1 MTPKRTHGSGRAAS
15 PFRNGAVVAV
25 VLSCGLA
32 FAAGP
37 AATFH
42 VDQPAQPMAESLR
55 EIARLTGASVL
66 FDEAKVNGRTARRV
80 AGELTAA
87 QAITRAVEGSDLQA
101 VVMADGSI
109 VIRVGGVANSAAG
122 AAPSAPSAPH
132 AGGPPGGA
140 ADQGA
145 NGDEAA
151 AHVAQVDG
159 ASNARASNGANDLT
173 GAMVSSAVV
182 TSLGKVEVTGSRLKR
197 IDAEGPTPVNVYT
210 RRDIERSGQPTL
222 ERFLSSLNEVS
233 ISPGEGTSAQ
243 TTGQGTVQLRGL
255 PVGSTLVLLNGR
267 RLEAVGSSSA
277 NFFNLNLIP
286 MAAVERVEIVPVG
299 SSAVYGGDALA
310 GVVNIILKKSID
322 GVAFDARVGSA
333 KGTGDQGFSLAT
345 GSRGDAGSFLLLG
358 SYSKTSPLTM
368 SERGFFT
375 DADYRRFGGVD
386 ARSRSCSPGTVTST
400 TSANLPGLTASFAAI
415 PSNPSGRALTAGDFA
430 ATAGQANLC
439 NTLDNGNG
447 SALVHAAEDFSL
459 HASVERRL
467 SEAWSV
473 FGELSFTKDRQGAVM
488 GGHLLSNVLVPAT
501 NPYNPFGTAV
511 RVTERLGPDNVADTF
526 FRSTHFSRALAGVRG
541 EVAPGWDLEATVS
554 STRDGSARYLNSTAD
569 AAARTAALAS
579 SSPSTAL
586 NPFTT
591 GPAASDAV
599 LDTIWPNDL
608 RVGDGR
614 KDQASAFV
622 RGSPLSLP
630 AGNVDVIVGVEAA
643 HDRFDT
649 QGTGGSST
657 AARSTSAIYGEARM
671 PLWRAATT
679 GVAKE
684 TATEAG
690 TEAQSATGAG
700 REIAALTLAARRDR
714 YSDFGSASTY
724 QAGLEVRPVKTFLL
738 RGSAATSFK
747 PPSLLELNV
756 DPLSYDASVFALT
769 DPARG
774 GEAVSGTVIRATN
787 PNLRPETGRAFSLGA
802 VWEPASAQGTHFA
815 ATAWHVKIK
824 DMIAIVWPQIVLD
837 HEALFPGILTRGPS
851 SGGLPGPVTQALWT
865 EVNYGTLDTSGV
877 DLEAAHSWKTG
888 LGRWFGSASATRTT
902 RYDVAISPDAPVED
916 RLGRRDLDFWSP
928 KWKGRLSL
936 TFDHADW
943 SVSLTSRY
951 LGSYRD
957 IAPSELRLG
966 NYWLHD
972 LAATFDLKK
981 LGMSLAGSKTAMLT
995 LGVANLA
1002 NRLPAYASG
1011 SPYYDVTQADW
1022 RGRYANV
1029 RLSVNW

>member
-1 MTPKRTHGSGRAAS
+1 MTPKRIHGSGRAAS
-15 PFRNGAVVAV
+15 PFRDGAVVAL

-37 AATFH
+37 SATFH
-42 VDQPAQPMAESLR
+42 VDQHAQPMADALR

-66 FDEAKVNGRTARRV
+66 FDATKVNGRTSKAV

-87 QAITRAVEGSDLQA
+87 QAISKAVEGSDLLA
-101 VVMADGSI
+101 VVMPDGSI
-109 VIRVGGVANSAAG
+109 VIRAGAPASTSAA
-122 AAPSAPSAPH
+122 STPSAPH
-132 AGGPPGGA
+132 ASGPPGGG
-140 ADQGA
+140 ADHAGEDDA
-145 NGDEAA
+145 AA
-151 AHVAQVDG
+151 AHVARPGSAPHVQGPAG
-159 ASNARASNGANDLT
+159 ASEAVAPML
-173 GAMVSSAVV
+173 SSAIV

-210 RRDIERSGQPTL
+210 RGDIERSGQPTL
-222 ERFLSSLNEVS
+222 ERFLSSLNEAS
-233 ISPGEGTSAQ
+233 ISPGEGASAQ

-267 RLEAVGSSSA
+267 RMQAVGSSSA
-277 NFFNLNLIP
+277 NFFNINLIP
-286 MAAVERVEIVPVG
+286 VAAIERVEIVPVG

-333 KGTGDQGFSLAT
+333 KGTSDQAFSLAT

-368 SERGFFT
+368 SERGFFA

-400 TSANLPGLTASFAAI
+400 TGAKLPGLTASFAAI
-415 PSNPSGRALTAGDFA
+415 PLNASGKALTTADFA

-439 NTLDNGNG
+439 NALDNGNG
-447 SALVHAAEDFSL
+447 SPLVHAAEDFAL
-459 HASVERRL
+459 HASGERRL

-511 RVTERLGPDNVADTF
+511 RVTERLGSDNVADTF
-526 FRSTHFSRALAGVRG
+526 FRSTHYSRALLGVRG
-541 EVAPGWDLEATVS
+541 EVAPGWDLEATIS
-554 STRDGSARYLNSTAD
+554 STRDGGSRYLNSTANT
-569 AAARTAALAS
+569 AARTAALAS
-579 SSPSTAL
+579 TSQAAAL

-591 GPAASDAV
+591 GVAASDAV
-599 LDTIWPNDL
+599 LSAVWPNDV
-608 RVGDGR
+608 RVGHGG
-614 KDQASAFV
+614 KDQAGAFV
-622 RGSPLSLP
+622 RGSALTLP
-630 AGNVDVIVGVEAA
+630 SGNVDVIVGAEAA
-643 HDRFDT
+643 HDRFIT

-657 AARSTSAIYGEARM
+657 AARSTSALYGESRL
-671 PLWRAATT
+671 PLWRADAMSV
-679 GVAKE
+679 GSFDA
-684 TATEAG
+684 
-690 TEAQSATGAG
+690 GAG
-700 REIAALTLAARRDR
+700 REIAALTLAARHDH

-747 PPSLLELNV
+747 PPTLLELNV

-774 GEAVSGTVIRATN
+774 GEVVGGTVVRATN

-802 VWEPASAQGTHFA
+802 VWEPASALGTHFA

-837 HEALFPGILTRGPS
+837 NEALFPGVITRGPS

-877 DLEAAHSWKTG
+877 DLEAAHSWKTD
-888 LGRWFGSASATRTT
+888 LGRWIGSASATRTT

-916 RLGRRDLDFWSP
+916 RLGRRAVDFWSP
-928 KWKGRLSL
+928 KWKGRVSL

-951 LGSYRD
+951 LGAYRD
-957 IAPSELRLG
+957 IAPSEARLG
-966 NYWLHD
+966 NFWVQD
-972 LAATFDLKK
+972 LAASFDLKK
-981 LGMSLAGSKTAMLT
+981 LGMSLPTSKSATLRLT
-995 LGVANLA
+995 IANVA
-1002 NRLPAYASG
+1002 NRLPTYASG

-1022 RGRYANV
+1022 RGRYASV